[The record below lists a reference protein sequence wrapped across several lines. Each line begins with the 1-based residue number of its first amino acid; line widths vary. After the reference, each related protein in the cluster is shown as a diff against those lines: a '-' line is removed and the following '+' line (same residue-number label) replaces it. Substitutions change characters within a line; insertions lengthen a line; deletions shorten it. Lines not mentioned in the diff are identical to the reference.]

1 MTTARR
7 TRADEISIREWA
19 AELEAA
25 ASIARTLAPTD
36 FLPLTL
42 KRWHRDDHGRPLDG
56 KDGRPGQ
63 LDLEATTATAA
74 AAIMT
79 GAELGLKPGAAL
91 RSIAVINN
99 TPALSALTLR
109 AILQNAGHDIWVL
122 PESGPTRAIVR
133 ARRGGSE
140 DVQQSTWT
148 IDRAKTAG
156 LYPGQERG
164 QWRKN
169 PGAMLVAR
177 ATAEAARYVAA
188 DAILGIPY
196 TAEELIDEIEGGE
209 PMLALVAAPADGNGD
224 GPPVIAAAKKTRT
237 ARRKTAAAPMP
248 ALPAAPPAAVPDR
261 AAQAAPRPVPPDD
274 TPPPLINDQQRKR
287 LHAALRDVDL
297 GAPENRDDALNLING
312 WLEDHRIETT
322 SELTAVEARTVI
334 ENLEAM
340 HTIARTEESK
350 PDEHEP

>member
-1 MTTARR
+1 MTATRR
-7 TRADEISIREWA
+7 TRADEVSIREWA

-42 KRWHRDDHGRPLDG
+42 KRWFRDDHGRPLDG

-196 TAEELIDEIEGGE
+196 TAEELIDQIEGGE
-209 PMLALVAAPADGNGD
+209 PMLALVAAPANGD
-224 GPPVIAAAKKTRT
+224 GGEPVGLAAEVKKPRT
-237 ARRKTAAAPMP
+237 TRRKTAAPLP
-248 ALPAAPPAAVPDR
+248 ALPAAPPAEHDR
-261 AAQAAPRPVPPDD
+261 VAAAAARPVPPDD
-274 TPPPLINDQQRKR
+274 TPPTLINDQHRKR
-287 LHAALRDVDL
+287 LHAALRDLGL

-312 WLEDHRIETT
+312 WIEGRVETT
-322 SELTAVEARTVI
+322 SDLTATEARTVI

-340 HTIARTEESK
+340 HKIAQTEEGT
-350 PDEHEP
+350 PDEPQP

>member
-42 KRWHRDDHGRPLDG
+42 KRWFRDDHGRPLDG
-56 KDGRPGQ
+56 KDGRPAQ

-99 TPALSALTLR
+99 TPALSAITLR

-133 ARRGGSE
+133 ARRDGS
-140 DVQQSTWT
+140 DDIQQSTWT

-196 TAEELIDEIEGGE
+196 TAEELIDQIEGAE
-209 PMLALVAAPADGNGD
+209 PPLALAAAPADGNGD
-224 GPPVIAAAKKTRT
+224 GPPALAAAKKTRT
-237 ARRKTAAAPMP
+237 TKRKTPAAAMP
-248 ALPAAPPAAVPDR
+248 ALPAAPPAEHDR
-261 AAQAAPRPVPPDD
+261 VAAAAARPVPPDD
-274 TPPPLINDQQRKR
+274 TPPPPISKPQMDR
-287 LHAALRDVDL
+287 LHASLRDLQL
-297 GAPENRDDALNLING
+297 GEPENRDDALNLING
-312 WLEDHRIETT
+312 WLENHRVESTKD
-322 SELTAVEARTVI
+322 LTAVEARLVI
-334 ENLEAM
+334 ENLDKLR
-340 HTIARTEESK
+340 TIAQTEGTA
-350 PDEHEP
+350 PDEP

>member
-1 MTTARR
+1 MTAARR

-25 ASIARTLAPTD
+25 ASIARQLAPTD

-42 KRWHRDDHGRPLDG
+42 KRWHRDDKGRLLDG
-56 KDGRPGQ
+56 KDGRPAE
-63 LDLEATTATAA
+63 LDIDATTATAA

-99 TPALSALTLR
+99 TPALSAITLR
-109 AILQNAGHDIWVL
+109 AILLNAGHEIWVL
-122 PESGPTRAIVR
+122 PDSNSARAIVR
-133 ARRGGSE
+133 ARRLGSE

-148 IDRAKTAG
+148 LDRAKLAG

-196 TAEELIDEIEGGE
+196 TVEELIDEIEGAE
-209 PMLALVAAPADGNGD
+209 RAARPRWPAPADGADGD
-224 GPPVIAAAKKTRT
+224 GQAAAIKPKRT
-237 ARRKTAAAPMP
+237 VKRKTPAVPP
-248 ALPAAPPAAVPDR
+248 ALPAAPPASRAEPDR
-261 AAQAAPRPVPPDD
+261 VAAAAARPVPADD
-274 TPPPLINDQQRKR
+274 TPPPPISKPQMDR
-287 LHAALRDVDL
+287 LHAVLRDL
-297 GAPENRDDALNLING
+297 GLGEPENRDDALNLING
-312 WLEDHRIETT
+312 WLDRSPSTR
-322 SELTAVEARTVI
+322 LR
-334 ENLEAM
+334 N
-340 HTIARTEESK
+340 
-350 PDEHEP
+350 